1 MYEQILN
8 GTALAV
14 VRTDDIGTITM
25 LSEGAS
31 LMMGYTAEELEGKQN
46 ILLFHDTTE
55 LDNRAWVIAEDTSV
69 VPVGFDI
76 LVSEVPRRGNIIRE
90 WTYIRKDKTS
100 VPVQLNISQLLSEA
114 GKPDGF
120 LISITDISRMKFVE
134 HEVKNLLNV
143 TKEQN
148 ERLLNF
154 AHIVSHNLR
163 SHSGNFSMLL
173 SLFRL
178 EFPDVAASEMVRHL
192 NQASDNLA
200 ETISH
205 LTEVVHLNTQAGN
218 GLEPVYLSEAVE
230 RSVIGVKQ
238 QAEVAGVKI
247 INLVPSVCR
256 VQAIPAYLDSILLNL
271 LGNSIRYRHP
281 DREGEIT
288 LSVKKERKHWVLSVA
303 DNGLGI
309 DLKRYGSKLFGMYK
323 TFHGNT
329 DARGVGLFI
338 TRNQVQAMNG
348 EIWVEST
355 PDIGTTFKIRFI

>member
-31 LMMGYTAEELEGKQN
+31 LMMGYSAEELEGKQN
-46 ILLFHDTTE
+46 ILLFHDTAE
-55 LDNRAWVIAEDTSV
+55 LDN
-69 VPVGFDI
+69 
-76 LVSEVPRRGNIIRE
+76 
-90 WTYIRKDKTS
+90 
-100 VPVQLNISQLLSEA
+100 
-114 GKPDGF
+114 
-120 LISITDISRMKFVE
+120 
-134 HEVKNLLNV
+134 EVKNLLNA
-143 TKEQN
+143 TKVQK

-178 EFPDVAASEMVRHL
+178 EFPDLAASEMVRHL
-192 NQASDNLA
+192 NQASCNL
-200 ETISH
+200 S
-205 LTEVVHLNTQAGN
+205 L
-218 GLEPVYLSEAVE
+218 
-230 RSVIGVKQ
+230 K
-238 QAEVAGVKI
+238 
-247 INLVPSVCR
+247 
-256 VQAIPAYLDSILLNL
+256 
-271 LGNSIRYRHP
+271 
-281 DREGEIT
+281 
-288 LSVKKERKHWVLSVA
+288 KHWVLSVA

-309 DLKRYGSKLFGMYK
+309 DLKRYGSKLFGIYK

-338 TRNQVQAMNG
+338 TRNQVQAMSG